1 MNQGQSSPR
10 ASKPF
15 RTSPSLIIQPIAPDE
30 NRAVP
35 LVTVASLTTSIE
47 PLMRVLDGAKHTR
60 RRKRH
65 SVGCARVSALG
76 G

>member
-1 MNQGQSSPR
+1 
-10 ASKPF
+10 
-15 RTSPSLIIQPIAPDE
+15 
-30 NRAVP
+30 VP